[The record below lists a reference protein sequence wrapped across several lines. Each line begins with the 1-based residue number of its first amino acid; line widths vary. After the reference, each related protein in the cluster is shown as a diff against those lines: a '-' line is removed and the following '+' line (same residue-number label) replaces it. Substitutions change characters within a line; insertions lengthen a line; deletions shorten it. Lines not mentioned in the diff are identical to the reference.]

1 MSVKTTDVRTLSR
14 NFKDYGDKEVTV
26 AGWVRNMRDSKTF
39 GFLVL
44 ADGTF
49 FNPVQVVF
57 NQDNIDNFDEVR
69 RLNVGAAV
77 YVTGIVTLTPEAK
90 QPFEIQATKIEVEG
104 KSTPDYPIQPKRHT
118 MEYLR
123 TQTHLRPCQKYSC
136 IHLSP
141 VQ

>member
-39 GFLVL
+39 GFLVI

-49 FNPVQVVF
+49 FNTVQVVF

-69 RLNVGAAV
+69 RLTVGAAV

-104 KSTPDYPIQPKRHT
+104 KSTPDYPIQPK
-118 MEYLR
+118 
-123 TQTHLRPCQKYSC
+123 
-136 IHLSP
+136 
-141 VQ
+141 